1 LPNMVLP
8 PTDSDTMQKIDSI
21 GTGLH
26 FPSAFL
32 VCCYT
37 EYIFIKLYVV
47 LEFITNFSL
56 RVF

>member
-1 LPNMVLP
+1 MVLP